1 MSLLENLMPLA
12 RAVRLAVFDVD
23 GTLTDGRIVLGP
35 NGEEYKQ
42 FHVRDGQGLVML
54 RDSGVHLAVITGR
67 DSPVVAHRMRELGV
81 RYLYQGRGN
90 KRAALD
96 ELCSESGVTP
106 AEICFV
112 GDDLPDI
119 PIMEAVGFPVAVA
132 DAHPAVIAVSR
143 WRTAAPGGVG
153 AAREVAELIMHA
165 QGTLTHHF
173 AGYEIPLRTG
183 P

>member
-1 MSLLENLMPLA
+1 MSLLETLVPLA
-12 RAVRLAVFDVD
+12 REVRLAVFDVD

-54 RDSGVHLAVITGR
+54 RDSGVQLAVITGR

-81 RYLYQGRGN
+81 RYLYQGRGD
-90 KRAALD
+90 KRVVLD
-96 ELCSESGVTP
+96 ELCTESGLS
-106 AEICFV
+106 AGQICYV
-112 GDDLPDI
+112 GDDLPDV
-119 PIMEAVGFPVAVA
+119 PIMRAVGFPVAVA
-132 DAHPAVIAVSR
+132 DAHPAVVAASR
-143 WRTAAPGGVG
+143 WCTAAPGGMG

-165 QGTLTHHF
+165 QGTLDRHF
-173 AGYEIPLRTG
+173 AGYRLPSPAR